1 MTLDEYGLTP
11 KQRTWCDIYLK
22 SGNATDA
29 ARKAGYTNP
38 TQSGKDNTRKQPCKR
53 YIAQRMQPTVDRRTA
68 DADEVLAFLSATMRG
83 EIKDQFGL
91 DASLQDRI
99 KAAQELM
106 KRYAVA
112 DMRQQSTL
120 QRLDQIFVEF
130 RTAISSPG
138 HNSEKVFSEFSE
150 NAEISQENFL
160 EITENNTA
168 SGNAGGI
175 EAGQDT
181 TTAQPPDSP
190 QTAPTQGGTAAPDT
204 TTTTT
209 AQPTTAATGGGTATT
224 TTTASGPAPSA

>member
-1 MTLDEYGLTP
+1 MLDEYGLSP
-11 KQRTWCDIYLK
+11 KQRIWCDEYIRT
-22 SGNATDA
+22 GNGLEA
-29 ARKAGYTNP
+29 ARKAGY
-38 TQSGKDNTRKQPCKR
+38 KQPKTSADNNREKR
-53 YIAQRMQPTVDRRTA
+53 AVKAYIAARMQPANDRRTA

-130 RTAISSPG
+130 RTAIGSAGQNP
-138 HNSEKVFSEFSE
+138 EKVYSEFSD
-150 NAEISQENFL
+150 NAEI
-160 EITENNTA
+160 I
-168 SGNAGGI
+168 GDAGAI
-175 EAGQDT
+175 EEGDARGDT
-181 TTAQPPDSP
+181 TTAQPPHSP
-190 QTAPTQGGTAAPDT
+190 RTAPTQDGTAAPDT

>member
-1 MTLDEYGLTP
+1 MLDEYGLSP
-11 KQRTWCDIYLK
+11 KQRIWCDEYIRT
-22 SGNATDA
+22 GNGLEA
-29 ARKAGYTNP
+29 ARKAGY
-38 TQSGKDNTRKQPCKR
+38 KQPKTSADNNREKR
-53 YIAQRMQPTVDRRTA
+53 AVKAYIAARMQPANDRRTA

-130 RTAISSPG
+130 RAAVGGANSQKSISENVE
-138 HNSEKVFSEFSE
+138 NSQVIFSEFSE
-150 NAEISQENFL
+150 NEAPPDS
-160 EITENNTA
+160 
-168 SGNAGGI
+168 AGGI
-175 EAGQDT
+175 DAGQDT
-181 TTAQPPDSP
+181 TTAQPTHSP
-190 QTAPTQGGTAAPDT
+190 HTAPTQDGTAAHDT

-209 AQPTTAATGGGTATT
+209 AQPTTAATGGGTAHT

>member
-11 KQRTWCDIYLK
+11 KQRTWCDIYIK

-38 TQSGKDNTRKQPCKR
+38 TQSGKDNTRKQPCKK

-130 RTAISSPG
+130 RAAVGGANSQKSISENAE
-138 HNSEKVFSEFSE
+138 NSTVILSEFSE
-150 NAEISQENFL
+150 NEAPPDS
-160 EITENNTA
+160 
-168 SGNAGGI
+168 AGGI

-181 TTAQPPDSP
+181 TTAQPPHSP
-190 QTAPTQGGTAAPDT
+190 HTAPTQGGPAAPDT

-209 AQPTTAATGGGTATT
+209 AQPTTAASGGGTATT
-224 TTTASGPAPSA
+224 TTGHSGPAPSA

>member
-1 MTLDEYGLTP
+1 MLDEYGLTP
-11 KQRTWCDIYLK
+11 KQRAFADEYIRT
-22 SGNATDA
+22 GNARDA
-29 ARKAGYTNP
+29 ARNAGYKYP
-38 TQSGKDNTRKQPCKR
+38 QQSAIDNTAKR
-53 YIAQRMQPTVDRRTA
+53 SVKAYIAQRLAPTQERRTA

-130 RTAISSPG
+130 RAAVGGANSQKNISENAG
-138 HNSEKVFSEFSE
+138 NAAVVFSEFVE
-150 NAEISQENFL
+150 NEAPSD
-160 EITENNTA
+160 
-168 SGNAGGI
+168 SAGGI

-181 TTAQPPDSP
+181 TTAQPPHSP
-190 QTAPTQGGTAAPDT
+190 HTAPTQGGTADPGT

-209 AQPTTAATGGGTATT
+209 AQPTTAATGGDTAT

>member
-1 MTLDEYGLTP
+1 MLDEYGLSP
-11 KQRTWCDIYLK
+11 KQRIWCDEYIRT
-22 SGNATDA
+22 GNGLEA
-29 ARKAGYTNP
+29 ARKAGY
-38 TQSGKDNTRKQPCKR
+38 KQPKTSADNNREKR
-53 YIAQRMQPTVDRRTA
+53 AVKAYIAARMQPTNDRRTA

-130 RTAISSPG
+130 RAAVGGANSQKSISENVE
-138 HNSEKVFSEFSE
+138 NSQVIFSEFSG
-150 NAEISQENFL
+150 NDA
-160 EITENNTA
+160 TPD
-168 SGNAGGI
+168 NAGGI
-175 EAGQDT
+175 EAGQGTGDT
-181 TTAQPPDSP
+181 TTAQPPHSP
-190 QTAPTQGGTAAPDT
+190 HTAPTQGGTAAPDT

-224 TTTASGPAPSA
+224 TTTSGPAPSA